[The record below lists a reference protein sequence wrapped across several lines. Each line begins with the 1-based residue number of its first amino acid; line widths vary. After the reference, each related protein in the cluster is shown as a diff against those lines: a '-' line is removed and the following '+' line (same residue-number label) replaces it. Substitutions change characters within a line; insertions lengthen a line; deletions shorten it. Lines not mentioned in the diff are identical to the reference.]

1 MPRCPSPPLHSST
14 CTTTTRHTT
23 TTCSATLSTSAMN
36 PLSHRQYLFPLAS
49 IHPPQPTAAA
59 AVASPPLSMTPAHRR
74 AGSHHPNPK
83 RSLFLLTFLAL
94 TMNVLASAFQRLAF
108 AANPPAGTKRPL
120 SSLFASASTVAAPAE
135 VKAQY
140 DHLVADLKEI
150 DALEGITGLLGWD
163 EQTMLPSGSAPARAH
178 QKASL
183 AGVLHEKRTRAG
195 LGELILGL
203 DKPEALKALP
213 SDYERANVRLARRD
227 WNVQTRKTKA
237 MASKEAELEG
247 KGYSTWVAA
256 RKDNDFAAFAPVLEE
271 IVALKTEVCGGRED
285 VWLLL
290 LASMHPFIHPLTQPI
305 HQCMQSPGLHSC
317 ISFLNKPKHPPT
329 PTQQKPTNRWP
340 RPPTLTAALLLASIH

>member
-1 MPRCPSPPLHSST
+1 
-14 CTTTTRHTT
+14 
-23 TTCSATLSTSAMN
+23 
-36 PLSHRQYLFPLAS
+36 
-49 IHPPQPTAAA
+49 
-59 AVASPPLSMTPAHRR
+59 MTPAHRR
-74 AGSHHPNPK
+74 AASHHPTQK
-83 RSLFLLTFLAL
+83 RSRFLLTLLAL

-108 AANPPAGTKRPL
+108 AAPPAGTKRSPRGL
-120 SSLFASASTVAAPAE
+120 SSLFASASTVAPAE

-150 DALEGITGLLGWD
+150 DALQSITNLLAWD

-203 DKPEALKALP
+203 DKPEALKILP
-213 SDYERANVRLARRD
+213 SDYERANVRLARQD

-271 IVALKTEVCGGRED
+271 IVALKTEVCRVRED
-285 VWLLL
+285 ECC
-290 LASMHPFIHPLTQPI
+290 F
-305 HQCMQSPGLHSC
+305 
-317 ISFLNKPKHPPT
+317 
-329 PTQQKPTNRWP
+329 
-340 RPPTLTAALLLASIH
+340 